1 MMAWVHASIGAALGS
16 QTSTHKSAFG
26 AGVASHFIADLL
38 PHRDYELP
46 VEAPLALLALGLIG
60 WRCGFKSREFSGAL
74 GGIAPDVENGLQRLG
89 MLSGTVFPTHTGF
102 KWFVGHGKKVKT
114 PVPQIIIAIA
124 CLALVEYK
132 RHKNN
137 ATDSHSNTTEDA

>member
-38 PHRDYELP
+38 PHRDFELP
-46 VEAPLALLALGLIG
+46 VEAPLALLALTLIG
-60 WRCGFKSREFSGAL
+60 WRCGVKSREFSGAI
-74 GGIAPDVENGLQRLG
+74 GAIAPDIENGLQRLG
-89 MLSGTVFPTHTGF
+89 VLPTTVFPTHTKY
-102 KWFVGHGKKVKT
+102 KWFVGHGKKIQS
-114 PVPQIIIAIA
+114 PIPQIILAVA

-132 RHKNN
+132 RHQNN
-137 ATDSHSNTTEDA
+137 SPDKSSESSK